1 MLKGFLNCLLL
12 GRFIFLIH
20 ELCYCILDEDVLF
33 EKFKLSL
40 KLRNSAWPRLEVRMA
55 SAFSGCPAA
64 QQIAES
70 FGTGPQSLSLICSR
84 LPLSVTQIT
93 LLVLSAS
100 CF

>member
-12 GRFIFLIH
+12 GRFIILIR
-20 ELCYCILDEDVLF
+20 ELCYGILDDDVPF

-40 KLRNSAWPRLEVRMA
+40 KWRSSAWPRLEGRTA
-55 SAFSGCPAA
+55 PAFSGCPAA
-64 QQIAES
+64 QRTAEA
-70 FGTGPQSLSLICSR
+70 FGTGPQSPSPIGSR

-93 LLVLSAS
+93 LLALSAS